1 VDLLRSTTD
10 VGLGGPTLIPPVA
23 DVENV
28 VFEVASA
35 LRVPVLVLA
44 LAALLLVL
52 LECGA
57 VAIELWRRRRRA
69 PDGLREAAVNAR
81 GWIARGDRANAAGC
95 LGPIA
100 WSGAM
105 WQALLRIVAD
115 VGEPEDSIRLPKSI
129 ADFDLVSLRR
139 LERTR
144 ILVRVGPALG
154 LMGTLIPLAP
164 ALQGL
169 AEGNTQ
175 QLTENLRVAFSVT
188 VLGLV
193 IGALAFGISLIRD
206 RLYAQD
212 LSDLKFVA
220 ATLEA
225 GFAR

>member
-1 VDLLRSTTD
+1 MDLIRSAAHAD
-10 VGLGGPTLIPPVA
+10 LGGTALIPPVA

-28 VFEVASA
+28 IFDVAGA

-44 LAALLLVL
+44 LAALVVVLV
-52 LECGA
+52 ECGG
-57 VAIELWRRRRRA
+57 VAIELWRRRRRQS
-69 PDGLREAAVNAR
+69 DGLREAAVNAR
-81 GWIARGDRANAAGC
+81 GWIAHGDRAKAAAC
-95 LGPIA
+95 LGPVA
-100 WSGAM
+100 WSGSM
-105 WQALLRIVAD
+105 WQALLRIVSD
-115 VGEPEDSIRLPKSI
+115 VGEPEEEIRLPKSI
-129 ADFDLVSLRR
+129 ADFDLISLRR

-175 QLTENLRVAFSVT
+175 QLTENLRVAFSIT

-220 ATLEA
+220 ATLEVKVTA
-225 GFAR
+225 